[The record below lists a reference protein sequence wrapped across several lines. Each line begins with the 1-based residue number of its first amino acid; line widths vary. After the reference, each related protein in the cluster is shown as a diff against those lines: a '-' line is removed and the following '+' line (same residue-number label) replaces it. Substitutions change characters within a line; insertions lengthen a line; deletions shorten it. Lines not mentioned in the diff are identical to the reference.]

1 MAKLPGRYE
10 DFRAEFPEIGRAH
23 DEIASLAAEAGPLSE
38 KTAQLVKL
46 GMAIAAGL
54 EGAVH
59 SHVRRALEAGATR
72 DEVRHVGLL
81 ALTTVGF
88 PRMIAGLTWIDDVAN
103 GGLGGRRRAGSKVKK

>member
-10 DFRAEFPEIGRAH
+10 EFRAEFPAISRAY
-23 DEIASLAAEAGPLSE
+23 DEFASLTAKAGPLSE
-38 KTAQLVKL
+38 KTVQMVKL

-59 SHVRRALEAGATR
+59 SHTRRALEAGATN

-81 ALTTVGF
+81 AATTVGF
-88 PRMIAGLTWIDDVAN
+88 PCMIAGLTWIDDVTG
-103 GGLGGRRRAGSKVKK
+103 GGLGGRRKAESKAKK

>member
-1 MAKLPGRYE
+1 MEKLPKRYE
-10 DFRAEFPEIGRAH
+10 NFRAEFSAISRAY
-23 DEIASLAAEAGPLSE
+23 DELAGLAAKAGPVDE

-59 SHVRRALEAGATR
+59 SHARRALQAGATR
-72 DEVRHVGLL
+72 DEVRHVGML

-88 PRMIAGLTWIDDVAN
+88 PRMIAGLSWIDDTVK
-103 GGLGGRRRAGSKVKK
+103 GGLGGRRRGESKRRR